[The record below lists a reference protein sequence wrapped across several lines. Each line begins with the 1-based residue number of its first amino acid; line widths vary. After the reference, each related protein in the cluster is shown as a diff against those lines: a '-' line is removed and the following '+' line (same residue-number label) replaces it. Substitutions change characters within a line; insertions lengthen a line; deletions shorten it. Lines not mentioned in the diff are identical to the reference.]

1 MRSFNVDAAKAAP
14 IGATSA
20 LVLAVAAVSCAV
32 FRLLLQH
39 PNANVGRW
47 AAAALLV
54 PAYLLFSPAV
64 AGCLY
69 SLLFERRTAFGLIG
83 LGAAGLTLLAM
94 LIVADGLLVLPFWFL
109 AIIGV
114 VKFLRWRTRKTA

>member
-1 MRSFNVDAAKAAP
+1 MRGFNVDAAKAAP

-20 LVLAVAAVSCAV
+20 LALAVASVSCAA

-39 PNANVGRW
+39 PNASVGRW
-47 AAAALLV
+47 PAAALLV

-64 AGCLY
+64 AECLY
-69 SLLFERRTAFGLIG
+69 SLLFERRRAFALIG

-94 LIVADGLLVLPFWFL
+94 LIVADGLLALPLWFL
-109 AIIGV
+109 ALMGV
-114 VKFLRWRTRKTA
+114 VKFLRWRTRKT